1 LSSGSRFGIY
11 LPKDLLEELEKI
23 MSDTNIKSKSRLVQ
37 EALRMFVVE
46 QRWRLAGRAAGVL
59 GLVYDHTVHEVDEKV
74 TDIQHKYLDIV
85 VAALHV
91 HLDPV
96 RCMLLIVVRGDTT
109 RIKDLYRELMGIDG
123 VLLVRPL
130 LLATD

>member
-1 LSSGSRFGIY
+1 MSGSRFGIY

-23 MSDTNIKSKSRLVQ
+23 MSDINIKSKSKLVQ
-37 EALRMFVVE
+37 EALRMFIVE
-46 QRWRLAGRAAGVL
+46 QKWRLAGKATGVI

-74 TDIQHKYLDIV
+74 TDVQHKYLDVV

-96 RCMLLIVVRGDTT
+96 RCMLLIVVRGDTSK
-109 RIKDLYRELMGIDG
+109 IKELYKELMGIDG
-123 VLLVRPL
+123 VLLIRPL
-130 LLATD
+130 LLATE